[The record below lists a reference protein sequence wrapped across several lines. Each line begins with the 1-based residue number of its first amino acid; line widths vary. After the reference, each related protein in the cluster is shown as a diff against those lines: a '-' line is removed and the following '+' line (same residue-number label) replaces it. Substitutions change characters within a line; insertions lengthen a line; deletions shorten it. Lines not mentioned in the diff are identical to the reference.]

1 MNGKMINRRDFIKAA
16 ALIGGGAVFAACAP
30 KEVIVTQ
37 QVVVTQQV
45 EVTKE
50 VQVTQQVTQEVTK
63 EVQVTVPAP
72 TAPVKLNFL
81 NRGGQYIFDTMDMQM
96 KLYQKTH
103 PDVTFEIN
111 SVTSY
116 SQQEELLMM
125 LAAGV
130 GPDCWFDSVRTTG
143 MLAKKGVVEPIDS
156 YLSVRSDFK
165 EDNFVPFTFVCQT
178 YDGKRWGIPWDS
190 GAEVIMINKK
200 LFNQAK
206 IDVPTPD
213 QWLTWD
219 QIVQLGQKLTID
231 LDGKSADQP
240 GFNPNRI
247 KQFGFFPDEGHG
259 RETYVWSNGGEIIA
273 ADMTMPIDT
282 PEFTETMN
290 WLADLGLDPKKL
302 CGPNGKYQSS
312 SMDIEPPSD
321 DVAMYHDGVWDMG
334 DYVSKGTDM
343 AFIQVPY
350 SKKKITYGQYS
361 PLCVYTGSEHKDVA
375 FDFIYFCTATADGQK
390 ILVDRGHL
398 QPTLKVLRD
407 DFLNGTPPPDK
418 ASRQLAYDVFE
429 NTDTFRWPGDTIN
442 SYWGAWYQ
450 YFIDLWTPYLTD
462 LFNGKKRWEQIA
474 PELRP
479 KSEHLLQT
487 GEVT

>member
-1 MNGKMINRRDFIKAA
+1 MNGKRLNRRDFIKAA
-16 ALIGGGAVFAACAP
+16 ALIGGGAVLAACAP

-50 VQVTQQVTQEVTK
+50 VQVTQEVEVTK
-63 EVQVTVPAP
+63 EVQVTVAAP
-72 TAPVKLNFL
+72 KAPVKLNFF

-116 SQQEELLMM
+116 SHQEALLMM
-125 LAAGV
+125 LAAGT

-143 MLAKKGVVEPIDS
+143 MLAKKGVVMPIDD

-165 EDNFVPFTFVCQT
+165 EDNFVLNTFDCQT

-206 IDVPTPD
+206 VPVPTPD

-219 QIVQLGQKLTID
+219 EIIELGKKLTFD
-231 LDGKSADQP
+231 LAGKTPNDA
-240 GFNPNRI
+240 GFNPGRV
-247 KQFGFFPDEGHG
+247 KQYGFFADTGHG
-259 RETYVWSNGGEIIA
+259 RQTYIWSNGAEIIA
-273 ADMTMPIDT
+273 GDMTMPIDT
-282 PEFTETMN
+282 PEFTEAMN
-290 WLADLGLDPKKL
+290 WLADLGNKYYVAPS
-302 CGPNGKYQSS
+302 GKYQTAQE
-312 SMDIEPPSD
+312 ILPPSD
-321 DVAMYHDGVWDMG
+321 NVAMYHDGVWDMG
-334 DYVSKGTDM
+334 DYVSKGVDM
-343 AFIQVPY
+343 GFIQVPY
-350 SKKKITYGQYS
+350 SKKKVSYGQYS
-361 PLCVYTGSEHKDVA
+361 PLCVFTGSEHKDVA
-375 FDFIYFCTATADGQK
+375 FDFIYFCTATTDGQK
-390 ILVDRGHL
+390 ILVDRGGL
-398 QPTLKVLRD
+398 QPTLKALRSEYI
-407 DFLNGTPPPDK
+407 NGTPPPGPAD
-418 ASRQLAYDVFE
+418 RQIAYDVFE
-429 NTDTFRWPGDTIN
+429 NKDTFRWPGDTIN
-442 SYWGAWYQ
+442 SYWGSWYQ

-462 LFNGKKRWEQIA
+462 LFNGVKRWEQIA
-474 PELRP
+474 PVLRP
-479 KSEHLLQT
+479 KSEHLLVT

>member
-1 MNGKMINRRDFIKAA
+1 MNGKRINRRDFIKAA
-16 ALIGGGAVFAACAP
+16 ALTGAGVVLAACAP

-37 QVVVTQQV
+37 VVTQQV

-50 VQVTQQVTQEVTK
+50 VEVQVTK
-63 EVQVTVPAP
+63 EVEKLVTVAAP
-72 TAPVKLNFL
+72 KAPVKLNFF

-116 SQQEELLMM
+116 SHQEALLMM
-125 LAAGV
+125 LAAGT

-165 EDNFVPFTFVCQT
+165 EDNFVPNTFVCQT
-178 YDGKRWGIPWDS
+178 FDGKRWGIPWDS

-200 LFNQAK
+200 LFNEAK
-206 IDVPTPD
+206 VPFPTPD

-219 QIVQLGQKLTID
+219 EIIALAKQVTFD
-231 LDGKSADQP
+231 LDGKTPNDA
-240 GFNPNRI
+240 GFNPGRV
-247 KQFGFFPDEGHG
+247 KQYGFYADTGHG
-259 RETYVWSNGGEIIA
+259 RQTYIWSNGAEIIA
-273 ADMTMPIDT
+273 ADQTMPIDT
-282 PEFTETMN
+282 PEFTEAMN
-290 WLADLGLDPKKL
+290 WLADLGLKSYVAPS
-302 CGPNGKYQSS
+302 GKYQTAQE
-312 SMDIEPPSD
+312 ILPPSD
-321 DVAMYHDGVWDMG
+321 NVAMYHDGVWDMG
-334 DYVSKGTDM
+334 DFVSKGVDM
-343 AFIQVPY
+343 GFIQVPY
-350 SKKKITYGQYS
+350 SKKKISYGQYS
-361 PLCVYTGSEHKDVA
+361 PLCVFTGSPNKDVA
-375 FDFIYFCTATADGQK
+375 FDFIYFCTATQDGQK
-390 ILVDRGHL
+390 ILVDRGSL

-407 DFLNGTPPPDK
+407 DFLNGTPPPAK
-418 ASRQLAYDVFE
+418 ADRQIAYDVFE
-429 NTDTFRWPGDTIN
+429 NKDTFRWPGDTIN

-462 LFNGKKRWEQIA
+462 LFNGAKRWEQIA
-474 PELRP
+474 PVLRP
-479 KSEHLLQT
+479 KSEHLLLT